1 MRCGLFV
8 LPFAMW
14 SLQMAPERRDHQLMA
29 PILKE
34 MALMRLQ
41 YEGVL
46 FMFGSVSGFL
56 LELVSSDFPLPP
68 RWPQAGSQEFE
79 KIVACVLELGGQT
92 CQPLGGVR
100 FNGAQHLAKASAC
113 NR

>member
-1 MRCGLFV
+1 
-8 LPFAMW
+8 
-14 SLQMAPERRDHQLMA
+14 MAS
-29 PILKE
+29 ILKE
-34 MALMRLQ
+34 MAPMRLQ

-92 CQPLGGVR
+92 CRRLGGVQVFVSMVPNTLR
-100 FNGAQHLAKASAC
+100 KHLLAIASASLYGGPDDD
-113 NR
+113 